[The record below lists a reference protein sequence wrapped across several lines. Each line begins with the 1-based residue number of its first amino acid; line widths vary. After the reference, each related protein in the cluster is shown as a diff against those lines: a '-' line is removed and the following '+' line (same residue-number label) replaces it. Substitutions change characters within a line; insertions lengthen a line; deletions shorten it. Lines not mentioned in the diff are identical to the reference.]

1 MDCLVCREDD
11 HGATSGVTGRAAV
24 VCDCVVAVSLR
35 SRLAET
41 LAEYCGAGYE
51 ALDAVLAVL
60 SESADEWFEAWIEWQ
75 DEDGDPKFVGL
86 LAVLQGEP
94 E

>member
-1 MDCLVCREDD
+1 M
-11 HGATSGVTGRAAV
+11 T
-24 VCDCVVAVSLR
+24 LR
-35 SRLAET
+35 DRLAET

-60 SESADEWFEAWIEWQ
+60 SESADEWVDAAGKETGFYPH
-75 DEDGDPKFVGL
+75 GFVIDGL

-94 E
+94 DE